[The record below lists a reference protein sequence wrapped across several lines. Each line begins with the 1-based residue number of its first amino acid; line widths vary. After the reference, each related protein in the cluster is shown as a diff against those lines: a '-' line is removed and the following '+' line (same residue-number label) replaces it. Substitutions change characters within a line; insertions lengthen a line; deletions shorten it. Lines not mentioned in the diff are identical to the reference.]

1 MRNFLLH
8 TYALGRDL
16 FLNSRFY
23 WVLGLIV
30 FCYLLGFF
38 VPVFF
43 PVGHIVLAVLVL
55 FFLMDSILLFRIKGG
70 ISAIRICPDRFSNG
84 DRNPVSIE
92 LYNAYPYPV
101 FIKVIDELPF
111 QFQIRDQEFSLTLDP
126 GQRHMLAYELQPK
139 ERGEYV
145 FGKIN
150 VFVSSTVGLAT
161 RRYTLGNEDRIPT
174 YPSFIQMRKYQ
185 LMAIS
190 NRLTELGVKPIRRL
204 GHTTEFEQIKEYVKG
219 DDFRTIN
226 WKATARSAKYMVNQ
240 YTDEKAQPVYCLI
253 DKSRTMKMPFDGMRL
268 LDYAINAAL
277 VISNIA
283 LYKHDKV
290 GLLTFAQRMDSFLK
304 ADQKPL
310 QMRLIQELLYKEDT
324 QFKEAAMDRL
334 FVHIRRN
341 IPHRSLLLLFTNF
354 ESLVAMN
361 RQLPYLQSLAKSH
374 VLVVIFFENT
384 AVKDLLQNP
393 PENTQDMY
401 VKTLGEY
408 FSFEKRQIVR
418 ELKQRGIIS
427 ILTTPPNLT
436 VETVNKYLEIKS
448 RRLL

>member
-8 TYALGRDL
+8 IYGLGRNL
-16 FLNSRFY
+16 FLNSRLY
-23 WVLGLIV
+23 WLLGIAV
-30 FCYLLGFF
+30 ACYLLGFF
-38 VPVFF
+38 VPFF
-43 PVGHIVLAVLVL
+43 YPLGHIILAVLGVFVL
-55 FFLMDSILLFRIKGG
+55 IDGVLLFRIKEG
-70 ISAIRICPDRFSNG
+70 ITADRICPDRFSNG
-84 DRNPVSIE
+84 DPNPVSIE
-92 LYNAYPYPV
+92 VFNAYPYP
-101 FIKVIDELPF
+101 IQARIRDEIPF
-111 QFQIRDQEFSLTLDP
+111 QFQIRDQEFSLGLKP
-126 GQRHMLAYELQPK
+126 GEKRVLKYTLQPK

-145 FGKIN
+145 FGKIRI
-150 VFVSSTVGLAT
+150 FIISPVGLLS
-161 RRYTLGNEDRIPT
+161 RRYELGKEEKVPT

-240 YTDEKAQPVYCLI
+240 YTDEKAQQVYCLI
-253 DKSRTMKMPFDGMRL
+253 DKSRTMKMPFEGMRL

-283 LYKHDKV
+283 LYKHDRV
-290 GLLTFAQRMDSFLK
+290 GLLTFAQGIDSFLK
-304 ADQKPL
+304 ADQKPI
-310 QMRLIQELLYKEDT
+310 QMRMVQELLYKEST

-334 FVHIRRN
+334 FIHVKRN
-341 IPHRSLLLLFTNF
+341 ILHRSLLLLFTNF

-384 AVKDLLQNP
+384 AVKELLENP
-393 PENTQDMY
+393 SQDTRDMY

-408 FSFEKRQIVR
+408 LSFEKRQIVR
-418 ELKQRGIIS
+418 ELKQKGIIS
-427 ILTTPPNLT
+427 ILTTPQNLT